1 MRNKKFKCPF
11 KITYESPVTLAFV
24 IVSLIFFI
32 FDTFVLKEKLT
43 ALFLS
48 SPTTSKGELPFEL
61 TKAISYLRV
70 ILYAFGGAKS
80 PVFFFNLLL
89 ILILGSDT
97 EEKYGSIVIG
107 IMILVS
113 TIFSGVL
120 NASFSPHSL
129 QGASSIVFML
139 LFLTCFDSFTKKKI
153 SLRVLIVFIILCITY
168 SKADGPLALSI
179 ALAGGLCG
187 SLFAF
192 LASPKA
198 RKVRKA
204 TGLKEKAEALKE
216 FDDSNSPRFNSKKAK
231 EQDDSSNETVIGQI
245 DF

>member
-1 MRNKKFKCPF
+1 MRNKKFKFPF

-24 IVSLIFFI
+24 IVSLLFFI
-32 FDTFVLKEKLT
+32 VDTFILKEKLS

-48 SPTTSKGELPFEL
+48 SPTSPKGDLPFEL
-61 TKAISYLRV
+61 SKGISYLRV
-70 ILYAFGGAKS
+70 IFYAFGGSKS

-113 TIFSGVL
+113 TIFSGVI

-129 QGASSIVFML
+129 QGAASIVFML
-139 LFLTCFDSFTKKKI
+139 LFLTCFDSLSKKKI
-153 SLRVLIVFIILCITY
+153 SLRMLIIFITLCITY
-168 SKADGPLALSI
+168 SKADGPLAFSI

-187 SLFAF
+187 SLLAF
-192 LASPKA
+192 LTSPKA
-198 RKVRKA
+198 RKIRKA
-204 TGLKEKAEALKE
+204 SGLKEKAEVLVE
-216 FDDSNSPRFNSKKAK
+216 IDDSNSPRFKSKASKNQ
-231 EQDDSSNETVIGQI
+231 EDSSDETIIGQI

>member
-1 MRNKKFKCPF
+1 MRNKKFKCPI

-89 ILILGSDT
+89 AIYS
-97 EEKYGSIVIG
+97 S
-107 IMILVS
+107 
-113 TIFSGVL
+113 
-120 NASFSPHSL
+120 SFHIPL
-129 QGASSIVFML
+129 YTKKQEFYF
-139 LFLTCFDSFTKKKI
+139 LFL
-153 SLRVLIVFIILCITY
+153 LLI
-168 SKADGPLALSI
+168 
-179 ALAGGLCG
+179 
-187 SLFAF
+187 
-192 LASPKA
+192 
-198 RKVRKA
+198 
-204 TGLKEKAEALKE
+204 E
-216 FDDSNSPRFNSKKAK
+216 
-231 EQDDSSNETVIGQI
+231 
-245 DF
+245 